1 MRLILSLL
9 LVGVLSLSLAKKGFG
24 PTDQEW
30 GYVAVREG
38 AYIFWWLHY
47 TTATTKPTERPLI
60 IWLQGGPGGSS
71 TEYGNF
77 EEIGPVDM
85 DLNPRNYTWVQHANV
100 LFVDNPVGTGFSY
113 VESNQY
119 ATTNQQIAVDFVEFL
134 KGFYKDLPQFES
146 VPLYIFC
153 ESYGGKM
160 TAEIALNLYQ
170 AIDKGE
176 IRSNFKGVGLGD
188 SWISPVDSCLTWS
201 PYLYALGMLDTEQ
214 YESLNNK
221 AENVKKLVEEGRW
234 EEATNA
240 WGSLEFSVDQMAGRV
255 NFYNILTKILTG
267 FFKFK
272 ALYKPENELQ
282 ITDGSLMNDQVAPAL
297 NLTSTWGAQSDD
309 VFNYLR
315 MDFMKPVTDVV
326 ERLLNETDITVAVY
340 NGELDLIVDTLGT
353 INWVNRLKFKDSP
366 LWVGTYKRA
375 FTVEG
380 IIEGFEKKAGNLEF
394 YWVLRAGHMVPSDNP
409 NAMLH
414 ILQQVTDNFQV

>member
-1 MRLILSLL
+1 MRLLNL
-9 LVGVLSLSLAKKGFG
+9 LVAGMLSLSLAKEGFG

-30 GYVAVREG
+30 GYVTVREG
-38 AYIFWWLHY
+38 AHIFWWLHY
-47 TTATTKPTERPLI
+47 TTATTKSIEKPLI

-77 EEIGPVDM
+77 EELGPIDI
-85 DLNPRNYTWVQHANV
+85 DLNPRNYTWVQYANV

-160 TAEIALNLYQ
+160 TAEIALNLQQ

-176 IRSNFKGVGLGD
+176 IKSNFKGVGLGD

-201 PYLYALGMLDTEQ
+201 PYLYSLGMLDTEQ
-214 YESLNNK
+214 YESLNNI
-221 AENVKKLVEEGRW
+221 ATNVKTLVEKGKW
-234 EEATNA
+234 DDATEA
-240 WGSLEFSVDQMAGRV
+240 WGSLEFSVQQMAGGV
-255 NFYNILTKILTG
+255 DFYNILTKIQTR
-267 FFKFK
+267 FSTFK
-272 ALYKPENELQ
+272 ALYKPRDELR
-282 ITDGSLMNDQVAPAL
+282 ITAESFMNDQVAPAL
-297 NLTSTWGAQSDD
+297 NLTSTWGAQSDN

-315 MDFMKPVTDVV
+315 TDFMKPVTDVV
-326 ERLLNETDITVAVY
+326 ERLLNETNITLAVY
-340 NGELDLIVDTLGT
+340 NGAMDLIVDTPGT
-353 INWVNRLKFKDSP
+353 IDWVDRLKFKESP
-366 LWVGTYKRA
+366 FWVGTSKNA
-375 FTVEG
+375 FEVEG
-380 IIEGFEKKAGNLEF
+380 VIEGFEKKAGNLEF
-394 YWVLRAGHMVPSDNP
+394 YWVLRAGHMVPRDNP